1 MLSRNDII
9 QWIKTSA
16 TLLAENKEYLTEL
29 DRAIGDADHGD
40 NMDRGFKKALL
51 QLDEVKDKDIGSILK
66 SIGMALISSVGGAAG
81 PLYGTF
87 YMQAANAVAAKQELS
102 DEEVVEFLQAGTTGL
117 INRGKTKPGDKTI
130 IDSLQPAIVTLKN
143 NIQEGQ
149 ELAEAMQG
157 AVHRAE
163 QGARETIPL
172 VAKKGRA
179 SYLGERSV
187 GHQDP
192 GATSAYLLLK
202 ALLVTLESR

>member
-29 DRAIGDADHGD
+29 DRAIGDADHGN

-51 QLDEVKDKDIGSILK
+51 QLDEVKDKDIGTIFK

-87 YMQAANAVAAKQELS
+87 YMQAANAVDAKQELS

-117 INRGKTKPGDKTI
+117 INRGKTKQGDKTI

-149 ELAEAMQG
+149 KLAEAMQG
-157 AVHRAE
+157 AVYRAE